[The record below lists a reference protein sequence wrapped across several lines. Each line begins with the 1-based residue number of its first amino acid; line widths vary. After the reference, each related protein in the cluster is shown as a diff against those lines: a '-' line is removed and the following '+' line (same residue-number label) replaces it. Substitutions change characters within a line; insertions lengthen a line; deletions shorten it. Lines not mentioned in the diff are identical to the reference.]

1 MLASRES
8 NLIVVSKQIYVKKKK
23 CSQKYQIKA
32 HLMFCYVFIRQYHL
46 PALPCLLKT
55 SFGEL
60 KKLFVS
66 HFLFSTKSV

>member
-8 NLIVVSKQIYVKKKK
+8 NLIVISKQIYVEKK